1 MTARTCWKTRKCARS
16 APFFKVGTLLVS
28 EPRRAPH
35 LARAVP
41 RTQPLTS
48 HALHVT
54 NPSTARVSDHD
65 RDYRPMPHLD
75 RYEADGIAEAP
86 EDYDP
91 EAELEARLRAE
102 AELDDR
108 DQAEGR
114 AGAGAGG
121 RVRPRALE
129 ADDDDDHWRRQQ
141 RRRRAADREADGEDD
156 EEEEEFEV
164 DIENYDCPLR
174 EWITR
179 ERTKTEIRR
188 KFSRFLRKYADTEDG
203 ELVYRKRIR
212 EMCVSNGA
220 SLEVSYNDLARREPM
235 LAIWVADAPAD
246 MLDIFNEVAKT
257 EALKLYPA
265 YESITKDIF
274 VRITKLPI
282 FDQIRDI
289 RQAHLNCLIK
299 IKGVVTRRTGV
310 FPQLREVMY
319 DCGKCGFI
327 VGPIFQQK
335 GGDETRPGSCPECQ
349 SKGPWRVNAEKT
361 VYRNYQKMTLQ
372 ESPGEVP
379 AGRIPRSKEIIL
391 LHDLIDQARPGD
403 EVEITGIYTN
413 NFESSLNRANG
424 FPVFSTYVEANHL
437 SRKGDVNA
445 ATNLT
450 DEDKEEIRLLARDPQ
465 IARRIVKSI
474 APSIH
479 GHDDIKAG
487 IALALFGGQEKFV
500 KGKTKLRGDI
510 NMLLLGDPGVAKSQ
524 FLKYVEKTAGRCVYT
539 TGKGASAVGLTA
551 AVHKDPVTREWV
563 LEGGALVLADRGV
576 CLIDEFDKMNDQ
588 DRVSIHEA
596 MEQQSISISKAGIV
610 ASLQAR
616 CSVIAAAN
624 PVGGRYDSSRT
635 FSDNV
640 ELTDPILSRFDIMC
654 VVKDI
659 IDPVLDERLARFVV
673 GSHVRSHPR
682 FEADVDV
689 GTSVGSAG
697 DASRPTA
704 NPAAADGSA
713 ATSADAVESIP
724 QELLKKY
731 TAYAKRFV
739 KPKLSSGDLPKI
751 SQVYAELRRESV
763 TREGMPVAVRHVES
777 IIRMSEAR
785 AAMRLSEHVSSEDID
800 AAIAVMLASFIGTQK
815 LSVQKS
821 LQKKFARYTHFH
833 RDYDQLL
840 LEILRGIVREMQY
853 WDSVSGPPAGAGG
866 SAPGGGAAV
875 TVRCRV
881 LEDKAS
887 EYGINDLRP
896 FYASAAFA
904 SARFTFDAQRGVI
917 THAAA

>member
-450 DEDKEEIRLLARDPQ
+450 DEDKEEIRRLARDPQ

-724 QELLKKY
+724 QPLLRKY
-731 TAYAKRFV
+731 VAYAKRFV

>member
-48 HALHVT
+48 HALHVA

-188 KFSRFLRKYADTEDG
+188 KFSRFLRKYADGEDG

-450 DEDKEEIRLLARDPQ
+450 DEDKEEIRRLARDPQ

-689 GTSVGSAG
+689 GTSVGGAG

-731 TAYAKRFV
+731 IAYAKRFV